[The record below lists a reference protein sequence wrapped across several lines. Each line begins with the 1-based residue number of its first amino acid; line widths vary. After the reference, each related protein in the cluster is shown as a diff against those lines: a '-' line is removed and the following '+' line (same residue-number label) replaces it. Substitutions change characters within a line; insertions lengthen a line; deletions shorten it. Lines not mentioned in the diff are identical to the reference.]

1 VYLAYDSSAAVRRR
15 WSGDNPG
22 NAAMLRERERLLG
35 ALLENRRGRPLQ
47 ECCVLDAGCGWGHV
61 MAWLARIGVRA
72 KNLTG
77 VDVMPNRLASARET
91 YGDFRFIESDLGE
104 FVAPDATYDLIVC
117 TTLFSSIRDDTAAIR
132 VAGNLRR
139 MLRRD
144 GAIVWYDIRYPNPW
158 NRSVRATGRSRIR
171 RLFPDLSLRLRSMT
185 LIPQVSRRLGPAI
198 GAYPLL
204 GALPPLRTHLG
215 GLLET
220 TDA

>member
-1 VYLAYDSSAAVRRR
+1 
-15 WSGDNPG
+15 
-22 NAAMLRERERLLG
+22 MLRERERVLGGLL
-35 ALLENRRGRPLQ
+35 ANRRGRPLQ
-47 ECCVLDAGCGWGHV
+47 ESCALDAGCGWGHV
-61 MAWLARIGVRA
+61 MAWLARIGVPA

-77 VDVMPNRLASARET
+77 VDVMPYRLASARET

-104 FVAPDATYDLIVC
+104 LDAPDATYDLIVC
-117 TTLFSSIRDDTAAIR
+117 STLFSSIRNDDNATRIATK
-132 VAGNLRR
+132 LRR
-139 MLRRD
+139 LLRRD

-171 RLFPDLSLRLRSMT
+171 RLFPDLSPRLKSMT

-204 GALPPLRTHLG
+204 AAVPPLRTHLG